1 MEISGGISEH
11 NFTPRKAQRC
21 SGVYVIRRD
30 LNKRSPRRALPHLLA
45 CRNGLRLRVRGF
57 QAKNCFAFLHQIKAI
72 ASDRFQIA
80 HVGLEQSY
88 LAGLAR
94 QQILLLANQLLQ
106 VVDFV
111 PALHQ
116 FFVRRHEQ
124 AHDDK
129 PDGNDE
135 QDEENAIK
143 SLPDGGFATRAK
155 ISVTVLHFSGV

>member
-1 MEISGGISEH
+1 MEISVGMTENNSTHRQSQRYAQAAEDDRLAAVL
-11 NFTPRKAQRC
+11 PRA
-21 SGVYVIRRD
+21 
-30 LNKRSPRRALPHLLA
+30 PHLLA

-72 ASDRFQIA
+72 ASDGFEIA
-80 HVGLEQSY
+80 DVRLEQGD

-94 QQILLLANQLLQ
+94 QQILLLANLLQ
-106 VVDFV
+106 EVVDFRA
-111 PALHQ
+111 ALHQ

-124 AHDDK
+124 AYDDK
-129 PDGNDE
+129 PDGNDQ

-143 SLPDGGFATRAK
+143 SLPDRGFATRAE